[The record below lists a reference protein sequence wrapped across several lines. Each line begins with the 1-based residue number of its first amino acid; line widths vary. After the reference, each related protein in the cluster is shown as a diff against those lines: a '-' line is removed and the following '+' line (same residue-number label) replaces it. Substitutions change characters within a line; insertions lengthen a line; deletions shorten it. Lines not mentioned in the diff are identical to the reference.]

1 MSVTLEIRFKMK
13 YVIKILNSI
22 IMNVVVTKKGIIK

>member
-13 YVIKILNSI
+13 YVISILNSI
-22 IMNVVVTKKGIIK
+22 TMNVVVTKK

>member
-13 YVIKILNSI
+13 YVIRILNSI
-22 IMNVVVTKKGIIK
+22 TMNVVVTKKGIIK